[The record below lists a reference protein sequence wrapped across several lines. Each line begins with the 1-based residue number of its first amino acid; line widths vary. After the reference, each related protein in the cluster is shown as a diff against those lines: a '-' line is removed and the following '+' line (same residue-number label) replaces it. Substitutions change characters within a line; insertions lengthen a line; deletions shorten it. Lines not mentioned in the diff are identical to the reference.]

1 MSKFNELIS
10 AMKAAK
16 PGEKVQLLEYLMT
29 NLERMPK
36 NRLAE
41 EDREAL
47 LDYAMEEV
55 DAHLTQI
62 PAAPDYRTKDQMFA
76 CVDFILGLVM
86 YVCPKAAGLPAGAH
100 DRIQFLMALVQT
112 ARIMENNLE
121 KLFDQETI
129 DGPGAEKL
137 VSLVES
143 IQDEYRRGRIWA
155 GLIHYQDRFDRMLPE
170 AKAAFAQFL
179 ARELER
185 YLAMDNRGR
194 DELEN
199 LELMADLCGH
209 LPCDATEGQLHRLLE
224 LNLGNI
230 GYFAAS
236 SALKL
241 KLELPQSAIESLAR
255 DLGYAAMTYA
265 LLNQHGMA
273 ARFPAEC
280 ATEEYLAKSDLV
292 HWLLYPTELGQAP
305 DEIEYLGKVKWLLKK
320 DVYHVFRYR
329 SDSATL
335 SDDCRGRWLIGWSNS
350 DGGTFSNFDLYD
362 DYRKETPEATLKY
375 IKKKLIG

>member
-10 AMKAAK
+10 AMKSAK

-36 NRLAE
+36 NRLAP

-47 LDYAMEEV
+47 LAYAMEEV
-55 DAHLTQI
+55 DAHLTLI

-86 YVCPKAAGLPAGAH
+86 YVCPKADGLPAGAH

-112 ARIMENNLE
+112 ARIMETNLE

-155 GLIHYQDRFDRMLPE
+155 GLIHYQERFDRMVPE
-170 AKAAFAQFL
+170 AKAAFAAFL
-179 ARELER
+179 ARELDR
-185 YLAMDNRGR
+185 YLAMADRGR

-209 LPCDATEGQLHRLLE
+209 LPCDAAEGQLHRLME

-230 GYFAAS
+230 GYFAAA

-241 KLELPQSAIESLAR
+241 KLELPQSAINSLAR

-273 ARFPAEC
+273 SRFPAEC

-329 SDSATL
+329 SDSPAL
-335 SDDCRGRWLIGWSNS
+335 SEDCRGRWLIGWSNS